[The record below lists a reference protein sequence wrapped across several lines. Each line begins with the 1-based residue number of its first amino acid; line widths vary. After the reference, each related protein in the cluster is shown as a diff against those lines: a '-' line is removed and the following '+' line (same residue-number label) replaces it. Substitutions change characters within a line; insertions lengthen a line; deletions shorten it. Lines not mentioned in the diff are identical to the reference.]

1 MRTTPLNTSRTTILN
16 IRSAAAKIA
25 KASQEVSS
33 GLRVTKP
40 SDDPSD
46 AAGIVRTRAE
56 LATIARFRE
65 NLESVRTELRAVDG
79 SIFQA
84 TSALDRAAQLAA
96 KGASDTSDAA
106 DRELIAAEVEGIYR
120 HIAAIANTVHGGR
133 YVFGGS
139 IDDRPPFV
147 VDDSAPYGIVY
158 QGNATNRKLTFPD
171 RRPAPVSLPGD
182 AIFLT
187 PDKFIASGR
196 TATEIVAAPN
206 LPVGL
211 GISFQGDIE
220 AAISVDLRG
229 PFVAPAAP
237 SGASPGDTVTVTF
250 TADNGSP
257 GGTIVTPALAGGEDA
272 LALSGLLNAQI
283 AAQPDLAGK
292 LRFAEEGGALKL
304 IVEDAAGTGFSFT
317 SASNGSVT
325 TGLEAGASAGGYS
338 AAEIAAALTAAA
350 AQNPALTAAR
360 VRFGVEDGQVTV
372 DGDVDFTFTAIDF
385 DRGTG
390 FSSGL
395 GGVHRVGGLNSA
407 NVFGALHELIAALHA
422 DDGAAITESV
432 GRVQQAVDHVS
443 QSQAFYGATLRQA
456 EVTID
461 NLIQLD
467 TVNTAR
473 LSLHQDADVLK
484 SIGDLQNASAAEQF
498 ALQVAARQR
507 PKLLDLL
514 G

>member
-1 MRTTPLNTSRTTILN
+1 VRTTPLSTSRTTLLD
-16 IRSAAAKIA
+16 IRSAAAKIS

-40 SDDPSD
+40 SDDPAD

-56 LATIARFRE
+56 LAAVARFRE
-65 NLESVRTELRAVDG
+65 NLEAVRTELRAVDG
-79 SIFQA
+79 SLFNA
-84 TSALDRAAQLAA
+84 TAALDRAVQLAA

-106 DRELIAAEVEGIYR
+106 EREMIAGEAEGIYR
-120 HIAAIANTVHGGR
+120 HIASIANTVHGGR

-139 IDDRPPFV
+139 IGDRPPFAI
-147 VDDSAPYGIVY
+147 DEFAPYGITY
-158 QGNATNRKLTFPD
+158 QGDGSNRQLTFPD
-171 RRPAPVSLPGD
+171 RRPAAVTLPGD

-187 PDKFIASGR
+187 PDSFIGSGR
-196 TATEIVAAPN
+196 TATEIVALPS
-206 LPVGL
+206 LPVGIGL
-211 GISFQGDIE
+211 SFRGDVE
-220 AAISVDLRG
+220 TAISVDLRG
-229 PFVAPAAP
+229 PFLASAAP
-237 SGASPGDTVTVTF
+237 SGAGAGDTVTFVF
-250 TADNGSP
+250 TADDGSS
-257 GGTIVTPALAGGEDA
+257 GGTITTPPLTGGEDA
-272 LALSGLLNAQI
+272 LAITGLLNAQI
-283 AAQPDLAGK
+283 AATPSLAGK
-292 LRFAEEGGALKL
+292 LRFAEDGGKLK
-304 IVEDAAGTGFSFT
+304 VVVDDSAGTGFSFT
-317 SASNGSVT
+317 SSSSGSVI
-325 TGLEAGASAGGYS
+325 TGLEAGGSAGGYS
-338 AAEIAAALTAAA
+338 AAEIADALSNAVGQNSALAAA
-350 AQNPALTAAR
+350 G
-360 VRFGVEDGQVTV
+360 VRFSGENGQVTV

-407 NVFGALHELIAALHA
+407 NVFGSLHQLIEALHA
-422 DDGAAITESV
+422 NDGAAIAESV
-432 GRVQQAVDHVS
+432 GRLQQAVDHVS
-443 QSQAFYGATLRQA
+443 QSQAFYGATLRQT

-461 NLIQLD
+461 NLTDLD

-473 LSLHQDADVLK
+473 LSLHQDADILK

>member
-16 IRSAAAKIA
+16 IRSAAAKIS
-25 KASQEVSS
+25 KATQEVSS

-40 SDDPSD
+40 SDNPSD

-65 NLESVRTELRAVDG
+65 NLESVQTELRAVDG

-96 KGASDTSDAA
+96 KGASDTSDAT
-106 DRELIAAEVEGIYR
+106 DRALIAGEVEGIYR
-120 HIAAIANTVHGGR
+120 HIASIANTVHGGR

-147 VDDSAPYGIVY
+147 IDDSAPYGITY
-158 QGNATNRKLTFPD
+158 QGNASNRQLTFPD

-187 PDKFIASGR
+187 PDVFIGAGR
-196 TATEIVAAPN
+196 TATETAAATN

-211 GISFQGDIE
+211 GISFQGDVE
-220 AAISVDLRG
+220 GAISVDLRG
-229 PFVAPAAP
+229 PFLASVAP
-237 SGASPGDTVTVTF
+237 SGAGAGDTVTVSF
-250 TADNGSP
+250 TADDGSP
-257 GGTIVTPALAGGEDA
+257 GGTITTQPLAGGEDA
-272 LALSGLLNAQI
+272 AAIAVLLNTQI
-283 AAQPDLAGK
+283 AANPNLAGK
-292 LRFAEEGGALKL
+292 VRFAEDGGALKL
-304 IVEDAAGTGFSFT
+304 VVDDSAGTGFSFT
-317 SASNGSVT
+317 SSSAGSVT
-325 TGLEAGASAGGYS
+325 TGLEAGGSAGGYS
-338 AAEIAAALTAAA
+338 AEETAAALNAAI
-350 AQNPALTAAR
+350 AQNSALSAAN
-360 VRFGVEDGQVTV
+360 VRFSVEDGQVTV

-407 NVFGALHELIAALHA
+407 NVFGALHDLIAALRA
-422 DDGAAITESV
+422 DHGATINEAV
-432 GRVQQAVDHVS
+432 GRVQQATDHVS

-461 NLIQLD
+461 NLAELD

-473 LSLHQDADVLK
+473 LSLHQDADALQ
-484 SIGDLQNASAAEQF
+484 SISALQNASAAEQF

>member
-1 MRTTPLNTSRTTILN
+1 MRTTPLSTSRTTILN
-16 IRSAAAKIA
+16 LRSAAARIA

-33 GLRVTKP
+33 GRRVTKP

-56 LATIARFRE
+56 LASIARFRE

-84 TSALDRAAQLAA
+84 TAALDRAAQLAA
-96 KGASDTSDAA
+96 KGASDTNDSAE
-106 DRELIAAEVEGIYR
+106 REMIAAEVEGIYR
-120 HIAAIANTVHGGR
+120 HVASIANSVHGGR

-139 IDDRPPFV
+139 LEDRPPFV
-147 VDDSAPYGIVY
+147 LDDGAPYGITY
-158 QGNATNRKLTFPD
+158 QGDASNRQLTFPD
-171 RRPAPVSLPGD
+171 RRPASVSLPGD

-187 PDKFIASGR
+187 PDVFFGVGR
-196 TATEIVAAPN
+196 TPTEVLTPPN

-220 AAISVDLRG
+220 TAISVDLRG
-229 PFVAPAAP
+229 PFLASAAP
-237 SGASPGDTVTVTF
+237 SGAGAGDTVTVTF
-250 TADNGSP
+250 AADDGSP
-257 GGTIVTPALAGGEDA
+257 GGEITTEPLAGGEDA
-272 LALSGLLNAQI
+272 SALAGLLNDQI
-283 AAQPDLAGK
+283 AAQSDLAGK
-292 LRFAEEGGALKL
+292 VRFAEQAGALKL
-304 IVEDAAGTGFSFT
+304 LVEDSAGTGYSFT
-317 SASNGSVT
+317 SASTGSVT
-325 TGLEAGASAGGYS
+325 TGLESGGTAGGYT
-338 AAEIAAALTAAA
+338 AEEIAAALQDAAG
-350 AQNPALTAAR
+350 QNATLTAAR
-360 VRFGVEDGQVTV
+360 VRFGVENGQVTV

-407 NVFGALHELIAALHA
+407 NVFGALHDLIDALRTN
-422 DDGAAITESV
+422 DGAAINESV
-432 GRVQQAVDHVS
+432 GRIQQATDHVS

-456 EVTID
+456 ELTID
-461 NLIQLD
+461 NLAELD
-467 TVNTAR
+467 TVNTTR

-507 PKLLDLL
+507 PKLLDIL

>member
-84 TSALDRAAQLAA
+84 TAALDRAAQLAA
-96 KGASDTSDAA
+96 KGASDTNDSAE
-106 DRELIAAEVEGIYR
+106 RELIASEVEGIYR
-120 HIAAIANTVHGGR
+120 HVAGIANTVYGGR

-139 IDDRPPFV
+139 LDDRPPFV
-147 VDDSAPYGIVY
+147 LDDGAPYGVTY
-158 QGNATNRKLTFPD
+158 QGNASNRQLTFPD

-182 AIFLT
+182 AIFLA
-187 PDKFIASGR
+187 PDVFIGIGR
-196 TATEIVAAPN
+196 TPTEIIPPPN

-229 PFVAPAAP
+229 PFRALAPP
-237 SGASPGDTVTVTF
+237 SGVGAGDTVTVTF

-257 GGTIVTPALAGGEDA
+257 GGTIATPPLAGGEDA
-272 LALSGLLNAQI
+272 LALAGLLNDQI
-283 AAQPDLAGK
+283 AVHPDLAGK
-292 LRFAEEGGALKL
+292 VRFAEEGGALKVV
-304 IVEDAAGTGFSFT
+304 VEDSAGTGYSFA
-317 SASNGSVT
+317 SASSGSIT
-325 TGLEAGASAGGYS
+325 SGLESGGLAGGYS
-338 AAEIAAALTAAA
+338 AEEIASALNAAA
-350 AQNPALTAAR
+350 ANNSTLAAAR
-360 VRFGVEDGQVTV
+360 VRFSVEDGQVAV

-407 NVFGALHELIAALHA
+407 NVFGALHELIKALRA
-422 DDGAAITESV
+422 NDGAAIAESV
-432 GRVQQAVDHVS
+432 GRIQQATDHIS
-443 QSQAFYGATLRQA
+443 QSHAFYGATLRQA
-456 EVTID
+456 ELTID
-461 NLIQLD
+461 NLSELD
-467 TVNTAR
+467 TISTTR

-507 PKLLDLL
+507 PKLLDIL